1 MTKEQG
7 ILDSKEIILCGG
19 GNIIAGEL
27 KELDSQVIKSSE
39 NKKILVLD
47 LTTNNPEKINKYK
60 LFLKEYFLNLG
71 ATEVKFISE
80 FSEIKN
86 IDFNEFGIIYLPG
99 GDPITLLE
107 NIIEKKVDLRFFR
120 GILFGN
126 SAGALVLSKNLIV
139 TKDEDFPETFVKR
152 GLGIIPFSVEVHY
165 DSSKDSEL
173 EKIKLKEDIYAIPE
187 KDFIKINQSKIVLG
201 KNIKIFRGDGDTNEN
216 LMDRG

>member
-1 MTKEQG
+1 MIKEKR
-7 ILDSKEIILCGG
+7 LFNCKEIILCGG
-19 GNIIAGEL
+19 GNMRTGEL
-27 KELDSQVIKSSE
+27 KGLDSQVIKSSE

-71 ATEVKFISE
+71 ATEVWFISD
-80 FSEIKN
+80 FPEIKS

-99 GDPITLLE
+99 GNPVTLLE
-107 NIIEKKVDLRFFR
+107 NIIEKKIDLRVFR

-139 TKDEDFPETFVKR
+139 TKDEDFPKTFVKK

-165 DSSKDSEL
+165 DSSKAADL
-173 EKIKLKEDIYAIPE
+173 KKLKLKEDIYAIPE
-187 KDFIKINQSKIVLG
+187 KDFIKINRSKVILG
-201 KNIKIFRGDGDTNEN
+201 KNIKIFRGERDTNEN
-216 LMDRG
+216 FLGRE